1 MLGKSIRDQT
11 FFWFLH
17 EIKEVHWFWDPFWDV
32 NEIDEAEQRQEL
44 RPGQDF
50 FCWQQFTLIYP
61 QKLEAASPN
70 LMTRWC
76 LRFFPQKDW
85 EFCFLNNYNAPRYP
99 WFCSGDFKLIPWYVW
114 DDMTG
119 TIVNSMNF
127 WVPDSQML
135 KLFLVN
141 HHSPWSF
148 SIVLC
153 DVSIYPPSCD
163 IKILRGGTSS
173 KSNMAVYLLKRC

>member
-1 MLGKSIRDQT
+1 MKSRWSWAKARIAART
-11 FFWFLH
+11 GFLLLAT
-17 EIKEVHWFWDPFWDV
+17 VHFH
-32 NEIDEAEQRQEL
+32 IS
-44 RPGQDF
+44 
-50 FCWQQFTLIYP
+50 T
-61 QKLEAASPN
+61 K
-70 LMTRWC
+70 TRWC

-119 TIVNSMNF
+119 TIVNSINF

-163 IKILRGGTSS
+163 IKILRGGTCS